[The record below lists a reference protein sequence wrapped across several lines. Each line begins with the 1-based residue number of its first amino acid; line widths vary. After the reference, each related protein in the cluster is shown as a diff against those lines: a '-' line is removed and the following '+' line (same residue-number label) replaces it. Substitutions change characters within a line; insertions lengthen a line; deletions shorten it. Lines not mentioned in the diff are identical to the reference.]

1 MERELITVEDA
12 IEALKEIKGVIEKRK
27 VGIVEASKIAGFQK
41 SKIDNFMKKYKSE
54 KYDKLEAEVREEAS
68 YVNCSNYAKRRLE
81 GNMQAGTCQNLK
93 KIYEDIVKPS
103 FELKGKDLEEY
114 KKKFPLI
121 DFESI
126 TKYYNKKEKDE
137 LKAEAKC
144 KLNPI
149 QQKEKD
155 EIIRLLN
162 LAIKTKNFA
171 YLKKISK
178 RIKSSVRFQRDEE
191 LKLLLEKTEEAEEMN
206 KEEIEQNKF
215 KHYLNKRSLF
225 NKVDTRSPKYDETI
239 LLYASMEEKEF
250 KTENPEI
257 NYLQIQ
263 SAAKKISRQLEGNLE
278 EKERVQR
285 NIERAK
291 RIRDVSEGNF
301 IDNEITTQEKFEKYY
316 EEIPSQWTRIKRN
329 ANKNWNKFLEYSE
342 KDNEELNSILSKLKI
357 EQEYAKTYNIL
368 INKGIRCDFWKL
380 KEKRTIEELNELVE
394 LVEYN
399 QDISLFNNLN
409 ATKTNPLCDIIVDSE
424 STNDYKKISSKERT
438 ENGIEYCHGINCE
451 ANMIKKILKNR
462 EKQKLIESI
471 KNKNTLLNDSNLEIE
486 ELNTILED
494 KSKKSNNLIENE
506 NQIEGE

>member
-27 VGIVEASKIAGFQK
+27 VGIIEASKIVGIQK
-41 SKIDNFMKKYKSE
+41 SRIDNFMKKYESE

-103 FELKGKDLEEY
+103 F
-114 KKKFPLI
+114 
-121 DFESI
+121 
-126 TKYYNKKEKDE
+126 E

-342 KDNEELNSILSKLKI
+342 KDNEELNSILSKLEI
-357 EQEYAKTYNIL
+357 EQEYTKTYNIL

-424 STNDYKKISSKERT
+424 STNDYKKISSKERI

-451 ANMIKKILKNR
+451 ANMIKKIMKNR

-486 ELNTILED
+486 DLNTILED